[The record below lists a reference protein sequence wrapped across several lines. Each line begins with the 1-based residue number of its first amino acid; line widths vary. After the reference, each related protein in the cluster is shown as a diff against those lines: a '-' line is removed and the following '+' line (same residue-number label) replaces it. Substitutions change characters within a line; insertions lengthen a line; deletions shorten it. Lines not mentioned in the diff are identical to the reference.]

1 MSHEFLYRG
10 KDFDISKTFDG
21 FALFAVTDGK
31 EQMIEITDLSDMEV
45 LYAVIGEIINK
56 DYAASQVR
64 GPLDYDLEG
73 C

>member
-1 MSHEFLYRG
+1 MSHEFMYRG

-21 FALFAVTDGK
+21 FALFAVTGGK
-31 EQMIEITDLSDMEV
+31 EQVIDIADIADMEV

-56 DYAASQVR
+56 DFAVSQVR